1 MEDEKMKKNLVFF
14 VAVVFLLIP
23 IVAFGGKKE
32 KKAPAPVEEKV
43 EMGAAGGEIDPWI
56 LETRRGLEPYRGTI
70 DPSFKGPDGQTP
82 TWDTELVLTVADVE
96 KIRKENYKVAFNMD
110 GAQGEYHEAMTK
122 GIRDACE
129 SHSLRDLLNVES
141 GSPSGRFKRMI
152 CLGNLSEGHTHS
164 LPLVHPVAG

>member
-1 MEDEKMKKNLVFF
+1 MKKNLVFF

-82 TWDTELVLTVADVE
+82 TWDTELVLTVAEVQE
-96 KIRKENYKVAFNMD
+96 GKL
-110 GAQGEYHEAMTK
+110 QG
-122 GIRDACE
+122 
-129 SHSLRDLLNVES
+129 
-141 GSPSGRFKRMI
+141 
-152 CLGNLSEGHTHS
+152 CL
-164 LPLVHPVAG
+164 